1 MTSFCFTPAT
11 NRYYQWASTKFWK
24 IDRLQI
30 RFPTRLASNAYLYA
44 IVAEHVWRHF
54 ASHLLPTATT
64 SELLRS
70 TFQGSCVM
78 LLGTCRVSCFF
89 FCVVYLSCPFRVV
102 IHTSRCSKNTCLQPM
117 EQWNRNTPLLAWND
131 GTGSAIRIFS
141 LLCLQASLQTKFI
154 MQRCIGA
161 AASEPQWRPRT
172 FHLVP
177 DIFVSPSRR
186 LGSSSAM
193 HLQTNWEHPEDPFL
207 VRSKCFLSCDR
218 KFHSDR

>member
-70 TFQGSCVM
+70 TFQGSCLM
-78 LLGTCRVSCFF
+78 LLGTCRVSCFA
-89 FCVVYLSCPFRVV
+89 FCVVYLSCPFSCCNSHLKVFKK
-102 IHTSRCSKNTCLQPM
+102 HMPAANGTMEQEHSSAGM
-117 EQWNRNTPLLAWND
+117 EQWNRYC
-131 GTGSAIRIFS
+131 IRIFS

-161 AASEPQWRPRT
+161 VASEPQWKLQI

-177 DIFVSPSRR
+177 DIFLSPSRW
-186 LGSSSAM
+186 LASSSAM